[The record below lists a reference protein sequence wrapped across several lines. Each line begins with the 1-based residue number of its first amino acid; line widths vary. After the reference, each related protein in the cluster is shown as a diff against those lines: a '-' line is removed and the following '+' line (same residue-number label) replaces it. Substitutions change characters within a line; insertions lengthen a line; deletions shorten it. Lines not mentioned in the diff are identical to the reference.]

1 MTRTL
6 IAWSLLGLSLVT
18 SAAFA
23 STETNTA
30 KIVKATFY
38 PYQTGVPHQ
47 QGITPGTTISQRNR
61 LVAEECALQFIVRKA
76 SFKGEQQ

>member
-6 IAWSLLGLSLVT
+6 IAWSLLGLGLVA

-30 KIVKATFY
+30 KMVEATFY

-47 QGITPGTTISQRNR
+47 QGITPGTTISQRNWQ
-61 LVAEECALQFIVRKA
+61 VAEERASQFIVSKA
-76 SFKGEQQ
+76 SFKGEQP